1 MLADKCKK
9 LSDYPIPPEYVLS
22 FLLSTVKSVSH
33 SFPTILQPGE
43 ELFLLQVEGGK
54 IKKRKLKKKIFE
66 SNTVLPSFLY
76 DWKRPRIFVL
86 VKLYL

>member
-54 IKKRKLKKKIFE
+54 IKKRKLKKKNYLNLTLYSQVSYMTGNVPE
-66 SNTVLPSFLY
+66 FLS
-76 DWKRPRIFVL
+76 W
-86 VKLYL
+86 